1 MKVGDIVKNRLE
13 ILMPFLFI
21 FSCGKKGREVN
32 YLVDNIP
39 LEKIIGKNITQL
51 YGDVEVTNIPL
62 VLLDLIEINIG
73 DSIRIY
79 FDDIAQFDFIVE
91 KLNPKELDD
100 KRRVL
105 STYQMNQNVLYYFR
119 DNIPLANEIVLIN
132 DNDLKM
138 VT

>member
-1 MKVGDIVKNRLE
+1 M
-13 ILMPFLFI
+13 
-21 FSCGKKGREVN
+21 N

-39 LEKIIGKNITQL
+39 LERIIGKNITQL